1 MNALCDFSV
10 ICVCELSVCVC
21 LERVVCISFIC
32 FLYTVNKVIFTVL
45 PLYLF
50 KVQFIN
56 EGISR
61 PFNTNCDIGGS
72 SGIWNFFF

>member
-1 MNALCDFSV
+1 MY
-10 ICVCELSVCVC
+10 VC
-21 LERVVCISFIC
+21 LERIVCFSLIF
-32 FLYTVNKVIFTVL
+32 FLHTVNKVIFTVL

-72 SGIWNFFF
+72 SGIWNFFLLNPYVDQTEL